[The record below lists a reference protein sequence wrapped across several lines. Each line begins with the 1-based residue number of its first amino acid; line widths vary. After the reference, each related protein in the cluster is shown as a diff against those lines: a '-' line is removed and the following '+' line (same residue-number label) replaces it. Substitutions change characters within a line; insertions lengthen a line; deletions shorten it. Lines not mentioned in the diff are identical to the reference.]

1 MFTYKTRQDKTFT
14 YKTRPRRKGNRESI
28 FGSMVGS
35 GNSRCVLNMGDA
47 KIKQVQKVI
56 GKYFNR

>member
-1 MFTYKTRQDKTFT
+1 MFTYKTFT